1 MLRISGCV
9 LVIAAGAMFGW
20 LRLDGL
26 RQRCRAL
33 AAFAEAL
40 RRGSAELGT
49 SLTPTGELMAMLA
62 EGSNPWV
69 SRFFASVRDD
79 LAARGAPCFPE
90 CWQAAVD
97 GCGILEL
104 PEQQALSALA
114 TVLGQYGAE
123 ETCAA
128 LDRCARQL
136 ETAGEEVLRRMP
148 DAARLYLGISLTV
161 SALLAIVLL

>member
-20 LRLDGL
+20 MRLDGL

-49 SLTPTGELMAMLA
+49 SLTPTGELMALLA
-62 EGSNPWV
+62 EDSNPWV
-69 SRFFASVRDD
+69 SRFFTAVRDD

-97 GCGILEL
+97 GCGILEP
-104 PEQQALSALA
+104 PERQALSALA
-114 TVLGQYGAE
+114 TALGQYGAE

-136 ETAGEEVLRRMP
+136 ETAGEEVRRRMP
-148 DAARLYLGISLTV
+148 DAARLCLGICLTV
-161 SALLAIVLL
+161 LSLIHI